1 MKRNKCVAK
10 VNLIIK
16 CVPPQPALVKP
27 PMTAPTP
34 PIFSDSDD
42 LVARLRQLAETAAP
56 QVGGL
61 AAWLSDR
68 PEELAFHSVR
78 TLAARAGT
86 NANTV
91 IRLARAL
98 GFAGFEPCRAA
109 AQQAM
114 RGRTLT
120 YGPRVGALAGRAGA
134 DLSAEL
140 HGAALD
146 TVDAV
151 FAPAFEAALLEC
163 LPLIQDA
170 RQVHCIGVRA
180 CFGLASYFTY
190 VGSLAHANI
199 LPAPAQP
206 GLIMD
211 SLSECGTGDVVI
223 VITFAHYSA
232 EVVRAAAVARA
243 QGARVIAITDSHSAP
258 IARGA
263 AVVLRPPMLGPH
275 VMPSLAGAFLLI
287 ETLLAHLAAR
297 DSQAQD
303 RVRRFEERLLRLGA
317 YVPGAPDP
325 AS

>member
-1 MKRNKCVAK
+1 M
-10 VNLIIK
+10 
-16 CVPPQPALVKP
+16 PPSPRRSFA
-27 PMTAPTP
+27 
-34 PIFSDSDD
+34 DSDD
-42 LVARLRQLAETAAP
+42 LVARLRQLAETGTP
-56 QVGGL
+56 QVEAL
-61 AAWLSDR
+61 ALWLSDR

-78 TLAARAGT
+78 TLAARAGA

-114 RGRTLT
+114 RSRALT
-120 YGPRVGALAGRAGA
+120 YGPRVGALAGRDGA
-134 DLSAEL
+134 DLRTEL
-140 HGAALD
+140 HAAARD
-146 TVDAV
+146 TVEAV
-151 FAPAFEAALLEC
+151 FAPALTTALMES
-163 LPLIQDA
+163 LPLIRKA

-199 LPAPAQP
+199 LPTPAQP

-211 SLSECGTGDVVI
+211 SLSDCGAGDVVI
-223 VITFAHYSA
+223 AITFAHYSA
-232 EVVRAAAVARA
+232 EVVRAAAVARG
-243 QGARVIAITDSHSAP
+243 QGAKVIAITDSHGSP

-263 AVVLRPPMLGPH
+263 SVVLRPPMLGPH

-287 ETLLAHLAAR
+287 EALLAHLAAQ

-303 RVRRFEERLLRLGA
+303 RVHRFEERLLRLGA
-317 YVPGAPDP
+317 YVPGMPDP
-325 AS
+325 AP

>member
-1 MKRNKCVAK
+1 
-10 VNLIIK
+10 
-16 CVPPQPALVKP
+16 
-27 PMTAPTP
+27 MTAPP
-34 PIFSDSDD
+34 PLSFTDSDD
-42 LVARLRQLAETAAP
+42 LVARLRQIADTGTP
-56 QVGGL
+56 QVGAL
-61 AAWLSDR
+61 ALWLSDR

-78 TLAARAGT
+78 TLAGRAGT

-114 RGRTLT
+114 RGRPLT
-120 YGPRVGALAGRAGA
+120 YGLRVGALAGRAGD
-134 DLSAEL
+134 DLQTEL
-140 HGAALD
+140 HAAARD
-146 TVDAV
+146 TVEAV
-151 FAPAFEAALLEC
+151 FAPALTAALTEC
-163 LPLIQDA
+163 LPLIRNA

-190 VGSLAHANI
+190 VGALAHANI
-199 LPAPAQP
+199 MPTPAQP
-206 GLIMD
+206 GLITD
-211 SLSECGTGDVVI
+211 SLTDCGAGDVVI

-232 EVVRAAAVARA
+232 EVVRAAEVARA
-243 QGARVIAITDSHSAP
+243 QGAQLIAITDSHSAP

-287 ETLLAHLAAR
+287 ETLLAHMAAQ
-297 DSQAQD
+297 DDTAHD

-317 YVPGAPDP
+317 YVPGTPDGTL
-325 AS
+325 